1 MLFTKEAE
9 FEQDV
14 DKDFDRDMQEENSR
28 RMEQPNQRQRTGK
41 IHVGVT

>member
-9 FEQDV
+9 FEQDL